1 MRQILVDWLV
11 DVSEHFDL
19 QSSTLHLAVELLD
32 TYLNDEPEPLMK
44 SNLQLVGTCCLKIA
58 D

>member
-11 DVSEHFDL
+11 DVGEHFDL
-19 QSSTLHLAVELLD
+19 QPHTVHVAIQLLD
-32 TYLNDEPEPLMK
+32 RFLASEAAPQPKTH
-44 SNLQLVGTCCLKIA
+44 LQLIGTACMKIA